1 MKRLPAAWRRKQRAI
16 TRAAK
21 GQKQGAAAELR
32 AFVHE
37 LLRQHVEG
45 RSADA

>member
-16 TRAAK
+16 VRAAR
-21 GQKQGAAAELR
+21 GRKQQAAAELR
-32 AFVHE
+32 EFVHQ